1 MGVPDQAHV
10 LHLQDSPIRLGDIDI
25 TVAQESPKRVQSLR
39 LDQLRGVKRLIERPR
54 KLAGDRLE
62 YLWAAEQELDQ
73 NRRVNDDQRA
83 SRSSRTSGA
92 TGGPL

>member
-1 MGVPDQAHV
+1 MRVPDQAHV
-10 LHLQDSPIRLGDIDI
+10 LQLQDSPIRLVDIDI
-25 TVAQESPKRVQSLR
+25 TVAQESPKRVQGLR
-39 LDQLRGVKRLIERPR
+39 IYQLRGVKCLIERPG
-54 KLAGDRLE
+54 KLAGNRVE